1 MLVAT
6 TDLSRCQKCGGQM
19 RPGVAMAQTFVGGV
33 PDFAGD
39 DHVSTFSAGGP
50 GALTDCM
57 KCEACG
63 WSVAGREG
71 NR

>member
-1 MLVAT
+1 
-6 TDLSRCQKCGGQM
+6 M
-19 RPGVAMAQTFVGGV
+19 RPGVAMAQTFAGGL

-50 GALTDCM
+50 GILTACM

-63 WSVAGREG
+63 WSVTGGPDEG
-71 NR
+71 